1 MSPRSLGVEEEFLL
15 VEPGT
20 GRPQAVAGT
29 ILRAARPELE
39 GELQEQ
45 QLETNSRPCRTLDEL
60 HRELRR
66 CRASATREAERVGA
80 HVVALATSPVPVE
93 PSPLRSERYERMAED
108 YGLTAQEQLTCGCHV
123 HVGIDSAEEGVAVL
137 DRSGPWLAALL
148 ALSAN
153 SPYWQ
158 GRESSYAS
166 FRYQVWGRWPS
177 SGPAGPFGTAQ
188 AYRETIEEMV
198 ESGTIIDPGMV
209 YFNAR
214 LSERYPTIEVRIA
227 DVCLRTGDAVLI
239 AGLVRALVETEAR
252 AWRDGTPA
260 PRPRTELLRLA
271 AWRASRSGLD
281 GALLSP
287 RDGKPEPAAAVVAA
301 LAEHC
306 REALADAGEAGAVA
320 ELLADL
326 VARGNGAAF
335 QREEYRRSGRLP
347 EMISRAVDITVAL
360 SRKPGADLPGCPAL
374 LLAVGLQGSLA

>member
-1 MSPRSLGVEEEFLL
+1 MDAGRLHGARVSGQPPVMSPRSVGVEEEFLL

-20 GRPQAVAGT
+20 GRPQAMAGT

-45 QLETNSRPCRTLDEL
+45 QLETNSRPCLSLDDL

-66 CRASATREAERVGA
+66 CRAAATQEAERVGA

-123 HVGIDSAEEGVAVL
+123 HVGIESAEEGVAVL

-158 GRESSYAS
+158 GKESSYAS

-177 SGPAGPFGTAQ
+177 SGPAGPFGTAR
-188 AYRETIEEMV
+188 AYREAIEEMV
-198 ESGTIIDPGMV
+198 ATGTIIDPGMV

-214 LSERYPTIEVRIA
+214 LSDRYPTIEVRIA

-252 AWRDGTPA
+252 AWRDGKLP
-260 PRPRTELLRLA
+260 PRTRTELLRLA

-287 RDGKPEPAAAVVAA
+287 LTGKPEPAAAVVTA

-306 REALADAGEAGAVA
+306 REALADAGDAGAVA
-320 ELLADL
+320 ELLAGL
-326 VARGNGAAF
+326 LARGNGAAF
-335 QREEYRRSGRLP
+335 QREEFRRSGRLP
-347 EMISRAVDITVAL
+347 EMIDHAARVTAS
-360 SRKPGADLPGCPAL
+360 
-374 LLAVGLQGSLA
+374 